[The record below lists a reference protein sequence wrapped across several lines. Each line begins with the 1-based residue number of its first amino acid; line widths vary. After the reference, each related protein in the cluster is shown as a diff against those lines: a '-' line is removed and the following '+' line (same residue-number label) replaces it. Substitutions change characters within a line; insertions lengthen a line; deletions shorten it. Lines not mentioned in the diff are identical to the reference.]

1 MTFGIGCDR
10 IEIPL
15 WVENKNLEEIILM
28 KKALSEAKESVL
40 VSLYLIAA
48 YGVSLFLTILTH
60 WNFGVFI
67 FGIFIITLIIVTK
80 RYSEKTPEHVRR

>member
-1 MTFGIGCDR
+1 MTFAIGCDK

-15 WVENKNLEEIILM
+15 WVENKKLEEIILM
-28 KKALSEAKESVL
+28 KKALNEAKGSLL
-40 VSLYLIAA
+40 VSLYFIAA

-67 FGIFIITLIIVTK
+67 FGIVILTLIVAIK
-80 RYSEKTPEHVRR
+80 RYNEKVPEHARR

>member
-1 MTFGIGCDR
+1 MTFVIGCDK

-15 WVENKNLEEIILM
+15 WVENENLEENILM
-28 KKALSEAKESVL
+28 KKALNEAKVPLL
-40 VSLYLIAA
+40 VSLYFIAA

-67 FGIFIITLIIVTK
+67 FGIFIMTLMIATK
-80 RYSEKTPEHVRR
+80 RYSEKIPERVRR

>member
-1 MTFGIGCDR
+1 LTFVIGCDR
-10 IEIPL
+10 IKIPL

-28 KKALSEAKESVL
+28 KKELNEAKVPLL
-40 VSLYLIAA
+40 VSLYFIAA

-67 FGIFIITLIIVTK
+67 FGIFIITLIIATK

>member
-1 MTFGIGCDR
+1 LTFVIGCDR

-28 KKALSEAKESVL
+28 KKALNEAKGSLL
-40 VSLYLIAA
+40 VSLYFIAA

-67 FGIFIITLIIVTK
+67 FGIVIITLIIAIK
-80 RYSEKTPEHVRR
+80 RYNEKAPEHARR

>member
-1 MTFGIGCDR
+1 LTFVVGCDR

-28 KKALSEAKESVL
+28 KKALNEAKGSLL
-40 VSLYLIAA
+40 VSLYFIAA

-67 FGIFIITLIIVTK
+67 FGIVIITLIIAIK
-80 RYSEKTPEHVRR
+80 RYNEKAPEHARR

>member
-1 MTFGIGCDR
+1 M
-10 IEIPL
+10 EIPL

-28 KKALSEAKESVL
+28 KKALNEAKGSLL
-40 VSLYLIAA
+40 VSLYFIAA

-67 FGIFIITLIIVTK
+67 FGIVIITLIIAIK
-80 RYSEKTPEHVRR
+80 RYNEKAPEHARR